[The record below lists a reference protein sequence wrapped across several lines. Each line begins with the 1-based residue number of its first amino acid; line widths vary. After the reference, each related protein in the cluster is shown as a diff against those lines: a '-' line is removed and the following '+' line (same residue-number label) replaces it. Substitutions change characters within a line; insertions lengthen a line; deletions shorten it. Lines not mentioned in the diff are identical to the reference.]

1 MCRQRTRTLRS
12 ITVWILFG
20 FTLLM
25 GTYPGLTQANPPNE
39 PVVLRNQ
46 TIRAGEPT
54 PSSEAINAP
63 STISRAPSPV
73 DPASSSSRG
82 SIPSVSIDSRG
93 AGGVSEVSRKIELKG
108 PTPNDIPSQRPSRS
122 TTSTL
127 TMFVALGSVLGIF
140 WAVTQLLKRIQPKP
154 SIRLPNEA
162 LEVLGSTPIGTNQQ
176 LLLLR
181 FGNKVVLVSQQ
192 PGATSCLS
200 EVTEPES
207 VSILL
212 AACGKSVGIKEANE
226 PGRVSKLI
234 EGLLRNPPRSRH
246 TAS

>member
-1 MCRQRTRTLRS
+1 MCRQTTRVLQS
-12 ITVWILFG
+12 FTVWILFG
-20 FTLLM
+20 STLLM
-25 GTYPGLTQANPPNE
+25 GTYPGLSQANPPNE

-63 STISRAPSPV
+63 STIARSPSPV
-73 DPASSSSRG
+73 VPASSSTRWG
-82 SIPSVSIDSRG
+82 SIPSASIDARIAAPVG
-93 AGGVSEVSRKIELKG
+93 DVSRKIELKG
-108 PTPNDIPSQRPSRS
+108 PTPNDTPSQRPSRS

-192 PGATSCLS
+192 PGGTSCLS

-207 VSILL
+207 VSKLL
-212 AACGKSVGIKEANE
+212 AACGKSDSLKEAKE
-226 PGRVSKLI
+226 PVRVEKLI
-234 EGLLRNPPRSRH
+234 EGLFRSSAQSRH
-246 TAS
+246 TA